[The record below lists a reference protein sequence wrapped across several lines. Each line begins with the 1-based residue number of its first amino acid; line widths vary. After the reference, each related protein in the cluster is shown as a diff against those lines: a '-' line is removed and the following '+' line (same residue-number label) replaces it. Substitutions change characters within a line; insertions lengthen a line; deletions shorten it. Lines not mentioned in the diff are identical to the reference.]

1 MFIVRAI
8 SLRWTLRP
16 APLARSTFLPC
27 PVIQMRVREQ
37 IARLVQ
43 LFRGNGLGVAVPL
56 EHLEDA
62 HRGQRPPAS
71 SEDRLRE
78 APDLCLREPGE
89 QPGSELGR
97 QDGDPGDILIRMD
110 GDRHV
115 APLHLDV
122 RRTEGGDL
130 ARAPACGDQ
139 GEDSSVA
146 QSNGFAGAHPARIDA
161 QKKCA
166 GVFFVEM
173 HQTGS
178 FWLSKVLPFVREHN
192 LPRNARSPNGRLA
205 RSRRKWFI
213 TNEILAYSRA
223 TESAVDLSKFVP
235 MGLFAAPSPVFWPA
249 VPFGPPKSESGK
261 VISPHRLS
269 SE

>member
-1 MFIVRAI
+1 MLRVRAVSRPWI
-8 SLRWTLRP
+8 LRP
-16 APLARSTFLPC
+16 AALTRSTFLPC

-43 LFRGNGLGVAVPL
+43 FFRRDGLGVAVPL
-56 EHLEDA
+56 EKFEDA
-62 HRGQRPPAS
+62 HRRQRPAAS

-110 GDRHV
+110 RDHHV

-146 QSNGFAGAHPARIDA
+146 QSNGFAGAHPSWIDA
-161 QKKCA
+161 LKKCA

-178 FWLSKVLPFVREHN
+178 FGVMVLLPLFESTISQGAQVLQIGALPEIGVSRSFFV
-192 LPRNARSPNGRLA
+192 G
-205 RSRRKWFI
+205 
-213 TNEILAYSRA
+213 
-223 TESAVDLSKFVP
+223 
-235 MGLFAAPSPVFWPA
+235 
-249 VPFGPPKSESGK
+249 
-261 VISPHRLS
+261 
-269 SE
+269 